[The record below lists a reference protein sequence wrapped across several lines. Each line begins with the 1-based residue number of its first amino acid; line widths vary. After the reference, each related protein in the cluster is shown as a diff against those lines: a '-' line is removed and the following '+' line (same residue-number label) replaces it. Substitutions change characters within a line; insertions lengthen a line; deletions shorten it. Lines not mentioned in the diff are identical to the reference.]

1 MKRNIIGILAIVF
14 IFLSIVGIL
23 MNRHF
28 NNVRSSEA
36 QQNAYFSNT
45 EYYIKGRMLS
55 KEFLY
60 DYGSEYKRVFLIKM
74 RVDSIS
80 FRKTSSENKD
90 SLFSCV
96 YSPND
101 SILYFVSDYYA
112 LKNGK
117 DDNPKDS
124 LPQII
129 ISSKKRTVEFST
141 GLEKGLRIYGYQYP
155 QLIAEETPETI
166 LL

>member
-1 MKRNIIGILAIVF
+1 
-14 IFLSIVGIL
+14 
-23 MNRHF
+23 
-28 NNVRSSEA
+28 
-36 QQNAYFSNT
+36 
-45 EYYIKGRMLS
+45 MLS
-55 KEFLY
+55 MEFLY

-74 RVDSIS
+74 KVDSIS
-80 FRKTSSENKD
+80 FRNNLSENKD

-101 SILYFVSDYYA
+101 SILYFVSDYSA
-112 LKNGK
+112 LKNGA
-117 DDNPKDS
+117 DDNLNDS
-124 LPQII
+124 LLKII

-155 QLIAEETPETI
+155 QLKAEETPETI